1 LDPENPQKKPGIRA
15 VLARFMSTGHKLE
28 SREIQLIK
36 FFIPSVRCSYQVSSK
51 SPLFTAN
58 ADHHRKPHLD
68 SAGIMDC
75 WEHNINGHVNTEAGK
90 FHKFPSLDKELLAA
104 NDNREDK

>member
-1 LDPENPQKKPGIRA
+1 MDPENPQKKPGIRA
-15 VLARFMSTGHKLE
+15 ELARFMSTGHKLE

-75 WEHNINGHVNTEAGK
+75 WDLS
-90 FHKFPSLDKELLAA
+90 PSGSIYFTAPESMAQEYQE
-104 NDNREDK
+104 REWKDWS